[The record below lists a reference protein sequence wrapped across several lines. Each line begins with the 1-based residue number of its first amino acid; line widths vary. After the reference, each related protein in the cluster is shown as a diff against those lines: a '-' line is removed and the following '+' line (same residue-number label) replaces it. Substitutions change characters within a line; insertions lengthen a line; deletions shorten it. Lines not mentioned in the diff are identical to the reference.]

1 MPDRVARASI
11 PTIGLFE
18 VDAEHFDILSN
29 TLKTEG
35 FAVELV
41 DPRRYGESQPL
52 VYYSALIL
60 DVTGIPV
67 GLRKYFAKLL
77 SKAECPP
84 ILATAPADMAEAG
97 MRDAFALGCFDF
109 IRQPFEVFDIRAR
122 LNVALRR
129 ALRDD
134 GTRHRIED
142 LELRLQQQQRNMTE
156 ARRLQLEFS
165 APSYDRMNNLE
176 IAHLL
181 RPSQALGGDLANVIE
196 IDPRYT
202 IFYMIDV
209 AGHGIA
215 STLYAISV
223 ASWLQVDVRRNLLD
237 ELGRPRDPSLVVSD
251 LNNAFPLDETGL
263 RYFTMTY
270 GVIDFEEGEI
280 SYTRAGHTELIVW
293 RDGDPVVLSDGD
305 TPVGV
310 SPSAT
315 FTDLQVAFPPNAVAL
330 LFSDGVVDQP
340 NHVGERYGMQR
351 LLEDLGNADTHNVT
365 KLLRHIH
372 NRGSMWR
379 AGEPVLDDQSVLILR
394 RLPETETEH
403 TASNLRVHT
412 QTLLR
417 SRVPATMESASAV
430 SALVG
435 AIIQDARGRAVAAE
449 LRLAMMEALSNI
461 IRHGYQGVYDGN
473 QVIEVALIDD
483 RERVGVTLLDYGP
496 EFDPTKAAARTEVCD
511 LSLAEETP
519 HLGLSL
525 VSRSVD
531 EMFYER
537 RGDKNQLLLSK
548 LINTGP
554 NWSRGARFEEQ

>member
-11 PTIGLFE
+11 PAIGLFG
-18 VDAEHFDILSN
+18 VDASHFDILSS
-29 TLKTEG
+29 TLKHEG
-35 FAVELV
+35 FAVELL
-41 DPRRYGESQPL
+41 DPGQYGASQPL
-52 VYYSALIL
+52 IHYSALIV
-60 DVTGIPV
+60 DVTGIPM
-67 GLRKYFAKLL
+67 GLRKYLAKLL
-77 SKAECPP
+77 SKPECPP
-84 ILATAPADMAEAG
+84 ILATAPEALDETG
-97 MRDAFALGCFDF
+97 MREAFSLGCVDYL
-109 IRQPFEVFDIRAR
+109 RQPFESFDIATR

-129 ALRDD
+129 AIRED
-134 GTRHRIED
+134 GTRHHLDD
-142 LELRLQQQQRNMTE
+142 LEARLQQQQRNMIE

-196 IDPRYT
+196 IDPRFT

-215 STLYAISV
+215 SALYAISI

-270 GVIDFEEGEI
+270 GVIDFEQGQI
-280 SYTRAGHTELIVW
+280 NYTRAGHTELLVW
-293 RDGDPVVLSDGD
+293 IDHKPVPLSDGD

-315 FTDLQVAFPPNAVAL
+315 FTDLQINFPPEAVVV

-340 NHVGERYGMQR
+340 NHAGDRYGMPR
-351 LLEDLGNADTHNVT
+351 LLEDLEQVDTRNIS
-365 KLLRHIH
+365 KLLRHVH

-379 AGEPVLDDQSVLILR
+379 AGEPVLDDQSILVLR
-394 RLPETETEH
+394 RLPLNETERT
-403 TASNLRVHT
+403 TTNLRVHT

-417 SRVPATMESASAV
+417 SRLPATMESASAV

-435 AIIQDARGRAVAAE
+435 AILEDSRGRDVAAE
-449 LRLAMMEALSNI
+449 LRLAMMEVMSNI
-461 IRHGYQGVYDGN
+461 IRHAYGSQYDGD

-496 EFDPTKAAARTEVCD
+496 EFDPTKAAAQTEVCD
-511 LSLAEETP
+511 LSLVDETP

-525 VSRSVD
+525 VARSVD

-537 RGDKNQLLLSK
+537 RGDKNQLLLAK
-548 LINTGP
+548 LIGTGP
-554 NWSRGARFEEQ
+554 NWSGASRHEEG